1 LFAAVFMTMPMI
13 ASCSRATAAGAGSGA
28 ALAPSM
34 PSGVT
39 PALIARGDSLFHARS
54 CIRCHG
60 QGGAGGQNGPVLN
73 DNTWLHHSGA
83 YEQIISTITTG
94 VPRDQLKDQTRRFAM
109 NPRGGQP
116 VLNDDE
122 IRAIAAYVWRI
133 SHQ

>member
-1 LFAAVFMTMPMI
+1 VAIPLIV
-13 ASCSRATAAGAGSGA
+13 SCGRATAAAGSGA
-28 ALAPSM
+28 ALTPSSAPAM
-34 PSGVT
+34 PAGVT

-83 YEQIISTITTG
+83 YEQIVGTITTG
-94 VPRDQLKDQTRRFAM
+94 VPREQLKDQTRRFAM
-109 NPRGGQP
+109 NARGGQP
-116 VLNDDE
+116 VLNDEE